1 VSSNLSRGLAVLEYL
16 TTHVD
21 GLTLN
26 AIAEP
31 LGIPR
36 SATHRVLAEL
46 IDAGFVKHGGDFS
59 PYQLTFK
66 LARMGLSYMAESGVT
81 ELAQPVVNRL
91 AMASGELARMSI
103 VDGAR
108 LIWVAKAQGARGGL
122 RYDASSDPG
131 EEVRLFCSS
140 NGQAWLSCM
149 SDEKALEIVMHQ
161 GFNPESYGPNA
172 PKTITE
178 LLARLAEV
186 RKNGYAA
193 VHESYEVGS
202 SAIAAPVFH
211 SADKRV
217 IGAVS
222 IAGPEARMK
231 PERMQELAKLVLA
244 AAAELSALSMGIRTA
259 SG

>member
-16 TTHVD
+16 STHPD

-26 AIAEP
+26 GIAEP

-46 IDAGFVKHGGDFS
+46 VDAGFVKHGGDFS

-66 LARMGLSYMAESGVT
+66 LARMGLAHMAESGVT
-81 ELAQPVVNRL
+81 ELVQPVINRL
-91 AMASGELARMSI
+91 AAASGELARMSI
-103 VDGAR
+103 LDGTR

-122 RYDASSDPG
+122 RYDANSDPG

-140 NGQAWLSCM
+140 NGQAWLSCL
-149 SDEKALEIVMHQ
+149 SDEKALEIVMRQ
-161 GFNPESYGPNA
+161 GFNPEAYGPNA
-172 PKTITE
+172 PKTVKD
-178 LLARLAEV
+178 LLACLAEA
-186 RKNGYAA
+186 REKGYAA
-193 VHESYEVGS
+193 VHESYEIGS

-211 SADKRV
+211 VVDKRV

-231 PERMQELAKLVLA
+231 PERMKELATLVLA
-244 AAAELSALSMGIRTA
+244 TAQELSALSVGIRA
-259 SG
+259 